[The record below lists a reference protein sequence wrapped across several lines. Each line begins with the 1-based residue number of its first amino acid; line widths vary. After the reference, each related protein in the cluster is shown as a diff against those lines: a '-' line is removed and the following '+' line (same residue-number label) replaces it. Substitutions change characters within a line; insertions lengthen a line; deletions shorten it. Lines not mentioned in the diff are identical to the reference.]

1 MIHPNT
7 EVRFISND
15 KGYGLVAT
23 QFIPKGTITWVMD
36 ELDRVFTASE
46 IAAMPE
52 VFKDIIDTYTFR
64 DQKGNFI
71 LCWDNARYV
80 NHSFRSNC
88 MTTAYDFEIA
98 IRDIQ
103 PGEEL
108 TDDYGY
114 LNITEPFHA
123 LPERGVRRKVVR
135 PDDLLHFH
143 KTWDRKLLSAFKRFN
158 DVDQPLGSLLR
169 QDVMHKSQAI
179 AAGKEKMDSILNCLY
194 REPQALANGA
204 ATVLMKR

>member
-1 MIHPNT
+1 MIHPHT

-23 QFIPKGTITWVMD
+23 HFIPKGTITWVMD
-36 ELDRVFTASE
+36 ELDRVYTSE
-46 IAAMPE
+46 EINAMPALFQE
-52 VFKDIIDTYTFR
+52 ILDTYTFR
-64 DQKGNFI
+64 DQRGNFI

-98 IRDIQ
+98 IRDIH

-114 LNITEPFHA
+114 LNIPRPFEA
-123 LPERGVRRKVVR
+123 LPERGVRRRVVNT
-135 PDDLLHFH
+135 DDLLHFH
-143 KTWDRKLLSAFKRFN
+143 KSWDRKLQSAFKQFN
-158 DVDQPLGSLLR
+158 QVEQPLSSLLR
-169 QDVMHKSQAI
+169 ADVLSKARNI
-179 AAGKEKMDSILNCLY
+179 AAGQEKMDSILNCLY
-194 REPQALANGA
+194 RAPVSEQ
-204 ATVLMKR
+204 

>member
-7 EVRFISND
+7 EVRFISKD

-23 QFIPKGTITWVMD
+23 AFIPKGTITWVMD
-36 ELDRVFTASE
+36 ELDRVFAPVELKT
-46 IAAMPE
+46 MPE
-52 VFKDIIDTYTFR
+52 LFREILDTYTFR
-64 DQKGNFI
+64 DQRGNFI

-103 PGEEL
+103 EGEEL

-114 LNITEPFHA
+114 LNITEPFVA
-123 LPERGVRRKVVR
+123 LPERGVRRKVVQ

-143 KTWDRKLLSAFKRFN
+143 KTWDKKLVAAFRHFG
-158 DVDQPLGSLLR
+158 DVDQPLASLLKPEVR
-169 QDVMHKSQAI
+169 AKADAI
-179 AAGKEKMDSILNCLY
+179 AEGRQKMDSILNCLY
-194 REPQALANGA
+194 REEEV
-204 ATVLMKR
+204 TW

>member
-1 MIHPNT
+1 MIHPHT
-7 EVRFISND
+7 EVRFTSND

-23 QFIPKGTITWVMD
+23 HFIPKGTITWVMD
-36 ELDRVFTASE
+36 ELDRVFTSDE
-46 IAAMPE
+46 IDAMPGLFQE
-52 VFKDIIDTYTFR
+52 ILDTYTFR
-64 DQKGNFI
+64 DQRGNFI

-114 LNITEPFHA
+114 LNIPRPFEA
-123 LPERGVRRKVVR
+123 LPEPGVRRKIVR

-143 KTWDRKLLSAFKRFN
+143 KSWDRQLQSAFKQFN
-158 DVDQPLGSLLR
+158 SVEQPLSSLLR
-169 QDVMHKSQAI
+169 SEVLSKARKI
-179 AAGKEKMDSILNCLY
+179 ADGEEKMDSILNCLY
-194 REPQALANGA
+194 RAPLSEQ
-204 ATVLMKR
+204 